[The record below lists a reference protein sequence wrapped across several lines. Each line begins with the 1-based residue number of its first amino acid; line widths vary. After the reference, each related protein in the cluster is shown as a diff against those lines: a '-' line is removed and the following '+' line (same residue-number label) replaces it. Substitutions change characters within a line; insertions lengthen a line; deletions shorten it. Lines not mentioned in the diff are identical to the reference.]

1 MIGRPRSF
9 GFDRFSGLYLWALLI
24 IIFSVWQPDLFPTSA
39 TVHSVAANRAI
50 AALLALGVLV
60 PLIGGVFDLAIGA
73 TANLVTLSTVLLISR
88 GYNLVLAVV
97 IGILIGAAIGTINGF
112 IVVRLKVGSFIAT
125 LGMASVL
132 GATQIIVTGNRQP
145 RTPGRSSWDA
155 FTQTTVFGFQIVVL
169 YMLVIAA
176 VLWWA
181 LGHTP
186 AGRYLYAIGSSPEA
200 ARLSGV
206 RVDFYTWMSL
216 VASGTIAGIA
226 GVLYASLSGPSLS
239 YGPSLLLPAFA
250 AVFLGSTQFSP
261 GRYNVWG
268 TILAIFVLAT
278 GVKGLQLVTDVVW
291 LDLMFSGVALVAA
304 VAVAGGRQRAGDE
317 RKRRQLVRTD
327 GQQAGHSDSGH
338 PGSDTSDSGDS
349 PPGGSVL
356 GLDAPHP
363 PPIPT

>member
-1 MIGRPRSF
+1 MSGRPRSL

-24 IIFSVWQPDLFPTSA
+24 IVFSVWQPDLFPTGA

-73 TANLVTLSTVLLISR
+73 TANLSTLSAVLLITN
-88 GYNLVLAVV
+88 GYNMVLAVV
-97 IGILIGAAIGTINGF
+97 IAILIGTLIGVINGF
-112 IVVRLKVGSFIAT
+112 IVVRLRVGSFIAT
-125 LGMASVL
+125 LGMASILAAV
-132 GATQIIVTGNRQP
+132 QIIVTDNKQP
-145 RTPGRSSWDA
+145 RTPGKESWNA

-169 YMLVIAA
+169 YMLIVAF

-181 LGHTP
+181 LSHTP

-216 VASGTIAGIA
+216 IASGTIAGIA
-226 GVLYASLSGPSLS
+226 GALYASLSGPSLS

-268 TILAIFVLAT
+268 SVLAIYVLAT

-304 VAVAGGRQRAGDE
+304 VAVAGGRQRSAAE

-327 GQQAGHSDSGH
+327 EQAAAS
-338 PGSDTSDSGDS
+338 
-349 PPGGSVL
+349 
-356 GLDAPHP
+356 A
-363 PPIPT
+363 